1 MRIHHTV
8 PALVLSLSIALVSVY
23 IATFNASFDPLVISI
38 IIGMFV
44 GNILEIR
51 ELAGQGVES
60 AVKLLLPVGIALYGT
75 QLVFSELRPGILAG
89 ILCIAGGL
97 FGLTLLLSRV
107 FSLNQKLSILLATGV
122 AVCGASAIAVISPL
136 IGARKE
142 DTSIS
147 VISVMMLGLTGMIFF
162 PMLYDIL
169 SLTREEFNF
178 LAGSTLPMLGQVR
191 VAAGSVCPE
200 CLGVAL
206 KVKLVRVSLLVFWVT
221 IAVFLSGKD
230 KRRVNVPWFVVV
242 FIILALLA
250 NFTRFLTPVMDYLKS
265 SSTFLLSAAL
275 AAIGTSVDFD
285 AIVEEGVA
293 PLGVIFFSWS
303 MIILLMYLARNLF

>member
-1 MRIHHTV
+1 MRIHRTV
-8 PALVLSLSIALVSVY
+8 PALVLSLFVALVSVY
-23 IATFNASFDPLVISI
+23 IATLNASFDPLVISI

-44 GNILEIR
+44 GNISEVR
-51 ELAGQGVES
+51 ELTGAGVET
-60 AVKLLLPVGIALYGT
+60 AIKLLLPAGIALYGT
-75 QLVFSELRPGILAG
+75 QLVFSELRPGILVG
-89 ILCIAGGL
+89 ILCAAGGL

-107 FSLNQKLSILLATGV
+107 FNLNQKLSILLATGV

-169 SLTREEFNF
+169 SLSREEFNF

-200 CLGVAL
+200 CVGEAL
-206 KVKLVRVSLLVFWVT
+206 KIKLVRVSLLVFWAT
-221 IAVFLSGKD
+221 IAVFLSGKEE
-230 KRRVNVPWFVVV
+230 RRVSVPWFVVV
-242 FIILALLA
+242 FIVLALVS
-250 NFTRFLTPVMDYLKS
+250 NFTRLLAPLMEYLKNG
-265 SSTFLLSAAL
+265 STFLLSAAL

-293 PLGVIFFSWS
+293 PLGVILFSWS
-303 MIILLMYLARNLF
+303 MIILMMYLVRNLF